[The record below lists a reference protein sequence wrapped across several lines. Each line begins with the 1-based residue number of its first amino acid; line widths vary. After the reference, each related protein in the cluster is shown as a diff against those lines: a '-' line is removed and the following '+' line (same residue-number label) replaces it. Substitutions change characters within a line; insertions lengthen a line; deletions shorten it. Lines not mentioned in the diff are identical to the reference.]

1 MISKSQ
7 ISYIKSLQQK
17 KFRKEHQQ
25 FIVEGD
31 KLCDE
36 FLQSEYSIQGI
47 YVLETKREKYELLL
61 SKLSKNIEIVVL
73 KQEDIDKLSN
83 MSTSPEV
90 LMLVDIPKSLSSDD
104 IPKAEFSNG
113 LVLVLDGVKDP
124 GNMGTIIRIADW
136 FGIKY
141 VVCSEDCVELYNPKL
156 VQSTMGSLLRTNVI
170 YSDLIEFLSNNKGI
184 SIYGALLEGENIYS
198 LVGKMRGVLVMGS
211 ESHGI
216 SKEILPLINKP
227 ITIPA
232 FGKAE
237 SLNVAIATGI
247 LCSEAKRRDN

>member
-36 FLQSEYSIQGI
+36 FLSSEFLVHGI
-47 YVLETKREKYELLL
+47 YVLEHKREKYELLL
-61 SKLSKNIEIVVL
+61 SKLSKKIEIEIL
-73 KQEDIDKLSN
+73 KKEEMDKLSN
-83 MSTSPEV
+83 MSTSPDVLCVVNMPTDPLIKELSKEV
-90 LMLVDIPKSLSSDD
+90 IISDLVI
-104 IPKAEFSNG
+104 
-113 LVLVLDGVKDP
+113 VLDGVKDP

-136 FGIKY
+136 FGIKHI
-141 VVCSEDCVELYNPKL
+141 VCSEDCVELFNPKV
-156 VQSTMGSLLRTNVI
+156 VQSTMGSLLRTQV
-170 YSDLIEFLSNNKGI
+170 YYTDLHEFLTKFDGI
-184 SIYGALLEGENIYS
+184 NIFGALLQGESIYATS
-198 LVGKMRGVLVMGS
+198 TRMNGILVMGS

-216 SKEILPLINKP
+216 SPALLPLINKP

-232 FGKAE
+232 YGKEIGRAH
-237 SLNVAIATGI
+237 V
-247 LCSEAKRRDN
+247 